1 MVEEFLSYLRAE
13 KNRSVRTVEIY
24 RDSLEVFKTFYTGLD
39 ETLTWQT
46 IDADIV
52 RDWMATLVDK
62 GNNPR
67 YINNR
72 LSALRT
78 FYRWALKRQLVA
90 TDPLR
95 LVEGLKTRKPLPS
108 FIREKDMDTLL
119 DPKMW
124 TDSYGDRLARTIL
137 IILYEAGLR
146 VSELTGLDD
155 SDVSFINHEL
165 KVTGKRDKQRIIPF
179 GAELQ
184 QALEAYM
191 AQRDQEI
198 PKASTALLLTAKGK
212 RISVGQVQ
220 RIVHQQLGRVTTQRK
235 RSPHVLRHSFATALL
250 NHEAGLESVKRLLG
264 HAKVST
270 TEIYTHTTFEQLRK
284 VYKNAHPRA

>member
-270 TEIYTHTTFEQLRK
+270 TEVYTHTTFEQLRK